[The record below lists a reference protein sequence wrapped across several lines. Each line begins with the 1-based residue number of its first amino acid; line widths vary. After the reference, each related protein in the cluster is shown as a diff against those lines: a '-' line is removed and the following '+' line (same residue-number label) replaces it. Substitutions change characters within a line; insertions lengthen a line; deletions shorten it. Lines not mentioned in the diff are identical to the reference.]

1 MAIFQKLGRKTTIF
15 LATASLCGLLPLTV
29 AADVISKMLST
40 GDEKRVDNPVDAW
53 MTVHTGAASKPVTD
67 GYRNK
72 RFELLR
78 TTDVKQGGFSVVF
91 TAGEA
96 DALQSFGVYSG
107 EYIDHWV
114 PGEDFKTSVPDR

>member
-15 LATASLCGLLPLTV
+15 LATAALCGLLPLTV
-29 AADVISKMLST
+29 AAEVISKMLST
-40 GDEKRVDNPVDAW
+40 GDEKRVDNLVDVW
-53 MTVHTGAASKPVTD
+53 MTAHTGAAGKPVTN

-72 RFELLR
+72 RFELLH
-78 TTDVKQGGFSVVF
+78 TNDIKQGGFSVVF

-96 DALQSFGVYSG
+96 DAAQAFGVYSG